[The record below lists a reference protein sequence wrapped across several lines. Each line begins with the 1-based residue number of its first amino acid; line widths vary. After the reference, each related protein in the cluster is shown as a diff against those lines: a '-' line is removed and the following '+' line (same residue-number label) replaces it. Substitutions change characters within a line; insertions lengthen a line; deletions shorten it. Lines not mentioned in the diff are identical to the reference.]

1 MQFCHMADF
10 SHRKLSYRYIY
21 LAGLWIIAFSLP
33 VSHFGIS
40 AGTFLVLGVWLLEGD
55 FRKKKNILVS
65 RPGILIFA
73 SIFLLCLAG
82 LLNTS
87 DFSYAWHDIVIK
99 LPILVLPVLTG
110 TSDPVTPK
118 EFRIVFSGLLA
129 GLWIAS
135 LTDTAA
141 LLGYLHLTVQD
152 IRDISIFIS
161 HIRLALLLGLSLHI
175 LLYLLINNSPLSKAG
190 KTAYLVSLLWFIFF
204 LFILKA
210 GTSFL
215 MLTLFALVLFIF
227 LIKKIKN
234 FMLKYFV
241 VVLGITLVLL
251 AATWLT
257 HAIDRFHTHD
267 PLPEQVL
274 AEHTMNGNPYDKPA
288 NLTDTENGHYVW
300 LHVCEKELRKAWNS
314 HSNLDYDGRDQRGQE
329 LRRTLIRYMTSR
341 NLRKDSAGFAR
352 MSPEDIRN
360 VENGMANYLFAHRV
374 ALYPYFYQVLWEMDQ
389 YKKGKLSG
397 HSHIQRVEYL
407 KTAWQIARDHFWY
420 GVGTG
425 DVPDM
430 YNAYYEKNHSSLTP
444 DWRLRAHN
452 QYLTYWLT
460 YGIFGFLWF
469 LFAFFSP
476 IFLEKKQHDYPAV
489 IFLIIAALSMVY
501 EDTLETQVGVY
512 FVVFFY
518 ALLIFGMKEETITG
532 TFTVHDERS

>member
-1 MQFCHMADF
+1 MQFCHMAVF
-10 SHRKLSYRYIY
+10 SHRQLGYRNIY
-21 LAGLWIIAFSLP
+21 LAGLWIISFSLP

-40 AGTFLVLGVWLLEGD
+40 MGTFIILGIWLLEGD
-55 FRKKKNILVS
+55 FRKKRNILFS

-99 LPILVLPVLTG
+99 LPILVLPVLIG
-110 TSDPVTPK
+110 TSAPVSPK

-135 LTDTAA
+135 LAGTAA
-141 LLGYLHLTVQD
+141 LLDYLHLPVQD
-152 IRDISIFIS
+152 IRDISLFIS

-175 LLYLLINNSPLSKAG
+175 LLYLLLYNNPLSNAE
-190 KTAYLVSLLWFIFF
+190 KTTYLVSLLWFIFF
-204 LFILKA
+204 LFMLKA
-210 GTSFL
+210 GTSLL
-215 MLTLFALVLFIF
+215 MLALFALALFIY
-227 LIKKIKN
+227 LIKSIKS
-234 FMLKYFV
+234 FMQKYFV
-241 VVLGITLVLL
+241 VILGVTMALL
-251 AATWLT
+251 TATWLT
-257 HAIDRFHTHD
+257 HAIDRFYARD
-267 PLPEQVL
+267 PLPDQVKE
-274 AEHTMNGNPYDKPA
+274 EHTMNGNLYDKPD
-288 NLTDTENGHYVW
+288 NLTDTENGHYIW

-314 HSNLDYDGRDQRGQE
+314 HSKLDYDGYDLRGQE

-352 MSPEDIRN
+352 MNPEDIHN
-360 VENGMANYLFAHRV
+360 VENGMANYLYAHRV
-374 ALYPYFYQVLWEMDQ
+374 ALYPYFYQVLWEMNQ

-407 KTAWQIARDHFWY
+407 KTGWQIARDYVWF

-430 YNAYYEKNHSSLTP
+430 YYTYYEKNHSSLTP

-476 IFLEKKQHDYPAV
+476 FFFEKKQHDYPAV
-489 IFLIIAALSMVY
+489 IFLIIAALSMLY

-518 ALLIFGMKEETITG
+518 SILIFGIKKETRLRR
-532 TFTVHDERS
+532 FTVHNESS